1 MKIDDLDPKEQRRL
15 NILLW
20 LVACG
25 FFMQTLDATIVNTA
39 LPSMALSLHESPL
52 KMQSVVVIYSMA
64 MAMLIPASG
73 WISDR
78 FGIKLV
84 YLSAIFFFVVGS
96 ALCAVSTN
104 LTDVLLARALQGFG
118 GAMLLP
124 VGRLSI
130 LRSFPR
136 HQFLQAMSFIAVPGM
151 IGPLIGPALGGWL
164 VENASWQWIFL
175 INLPVGT
182 IGFIASLVYMKEELT
197 PSTSNFDWLGYG
209 LLAATMDALCLAID
223 GSSGLGL
230 KPISIW
236 GLSLLGLL
244 SLSAYIY
251 HALKNPTPLFSLN
264 LFKTSSLSVGLFG
277 NLFSRLGGASLP
289 FLVPLMLQIT
299 MNFSPLQAGLMML
312 PAALTGMLMKPL
324 TTSIISKLGYKRVL
338 LINTILVAM
347 SMLMFLWASPFLPT
361 WIMILG
367 LVAFGGLNSLQFTAM
382 NTLTLIDLR
391 KDQTSSGNA
400 LLAMVQMLAMGL
412 GVAIAGTL
420 LNTFVHL
427 TQNDTLLAFH
437 CTFAV
442 MGGIT
447 LASTIIYTQLKR
459 NPETWVDENH
469 VTLQSKTN

>member
-1 MKIDDLDPKEQRRL
+1 MNIKDTDPKEQRRL

-25 FFMQTLDATIVNTA
+25 FFMQTLDGTIVNTA

-78 FGIKLV
+78 FGIRRV
-84 YLSAIFFFVVGS
+84 YLCAIFFFVAGS
-96 ALCAVSTN
+96 ALCAASSS

-182 IGFIASLVYMKEELT
+182 IGFIASAVFMKDELT
-197 PSTSNFDWLGYG
+197 PSLSNFDWLGYG
-209 LLAATMDALCLAID
+209 LLAVTMDALCLAID
-223 GSSGLGL
+223 GSSSLGL
-230 KPISIW
+230 EPTSIW
-236 GLSLLGLL
+236 GLSLLGFL
-244 SLSAYIY
+244 SLSAYVY
-251 HALKNPTPLFSLN
+251 HAFKNASPLFSAT
-264 LFKTSSLSVGLFG
+264 LFNTSSLSVGLLG

-289 FLVPLMLQIT
+289 FLVPLMLQIS
-299 MNFSPLQAGLMML
+299 MDFSPLEAGLMML

-324 TTSIISKLGYKRVL
+324 TTSIISRLGYKKVL
-338 LINTILVAM
+338 LINTILVSL
-347 SMLMFLWASPFLPT
+347 SMFVFIWATPFLPT
-361 WIMILG
+361 WIIVLA
-367 LVAFGGLNSLQFTAM
+367 LAAFGGLNSLQFTAM
-382 NTLTLIDLR
+382 NTLTLIDL
-391 KDQTSSGNA
+391 KNDQASSGNA

-412 GVAIAGTL
+412 GVAVAGKL
-420 LNTFVHL
+420 LNTFVHFSPA
-427 TQNDTLLAFH
+427 DTLLAFH
-437 CTFAV
+437 WTFAV
-442 MGGIT
+442 MGVIT
-447 LASTIIYTQLKR
+447 LASTLIYTQLKR
-459 NPETWVDENH
+459 NHDT
-469 VTLQSKTN
+469 

>member
-39 LPSMALSLHESPL
+39 LPSMAFSLHESPL

-84 YLSAIFFFVVGS
+84 YLCAIFFFVVGS
-96 ALCAVSTN
+96 VLCAASTN

-164 VENASWQWIFL
+164 VQNASWQWIFL
-175 INLPVGT
+175 INLPVGA
-182 IGFIASLVYMKEELT
+182 IGFIASAIFMKEELT
-197 PSTSNFDWLGYG
+197 PFARKFDWFGYL
-209 LLAATMDALCLAID
+209 LLATTMDALCLAID
-223 GSSGLGL
+223 GRSGLGL
-230 KPISIW
+230 EPSSIW
-236 GLSLLGLL
+236 GLSSLGLL
-244 SLSAYIY
+244 SLSAYVI
-251 HALKNPTPLFSLN
+251 HAFKNPSPLFSLK
-264 LFKTSSLSVGLFG
+264 LFNTSSFGVGLFG

-324 TTSIISKLGYKRVL
+324 TTSIIFKLGYKRVL
-338 LINTILVAM
+338 LINTILVAL
-347 SMLMFLWASPFLPT
+347 SMLMFIWATPSLPT
-361 WIMILG
+361 WIMILT
-367 LVAFGGLNSLQFTAM
+367 LAVFGGLNSLQFTAM
-382 NTLTLIDLR
+382 NTLTLIDLE
-391 KDQTSSGNA
+391 KEQASAGNA
-400 LLAMVQMLAMGL
+400 LLAMVQMLAMGM
-412 GVAIAGTL
+412 GVAIAGLL

-427 TQNDTLLAFH
+427 TASDTLLGFH

-447 LASTIIYTQLKR
+447 LASTLIYTQLKR
-459 NPETWVDENH
+459 NSNTWVDNPPQG
-469 VTLQSKTN
+469 VASKTS

>member
-1 MKIDDLDPKEQRRL
+1 MKIDDTEPKEQRRL

-25 FFMQTLDATIVNTA
+25 FFMQTLDGTIVNTA

-78 FGIKLV
+78 FGIRRV
-84 YLSAIFFFVVGS
+84 YLCAIFFFVAGS
-96 ALCAVSTN
+96 VLCAASTN
-104 LTDVLLARALQGFG
+104 LTNVLLSRALQGFG

-124 VGRLSI
+124 IGRLSI

-164 VENASWQWIFL
+164 VENASWHWIFL

-182 IGFIASLVYMKEELT
+182 IGFIASIFFMKEEVT
-197 PSTSNFDWLGYG
+197 PSLSKFDWIGYG
-209 LLAATMDALCLAID
+209 LLALSMDALCLAID
-223 GSSGLGL
+223 GRSSLGL
-230 KPISIW
+230 TQTSIW
-236 GLSLLGLL
+236 GLSLLGLF

-251 HALKNPTPLFSLN
+251 HAMRNPTPLFALI
-264 LFKTSSLSVGLFG
+264 LFKTSSFSVGLFG

-289 FLVPLMLQIT
+289 FLVPLLLQIT
-299 MNFSPLQAGLMML
+299 MDFSPLEAGLMML

-338 LINTILVAM
+338 LTNTVLVAL
-347 SMLMFLWASPFLPT
+347 SMLVFIWATPTLPT
-361 WIMILG
+361 WIMVLA
-367 LVAFGGLNSLQFTAM
+367 LTVFGGLNSLQFTAM
-382 NTLTLIDLR
+382 NTLTLIDMK
-391 KDQTSSGNA
+391 KDQASSGNA

-412 GVAIAGTL
+412 GVAVAGTL

-427 TQNDTLLAFH
+427 TPTDTLLAFH

-442 MGGIT
+442 MGAIT
-447 LASTIIYTQLKR
+447 LASTLIYTQLKR
-459 NPETWVDENH
+459 SSDSWNV
-469 VTLQSKTN
+469 